1 MILVTF
7 IKKPNNR
14 RSTPA
19 PTSTSHPSCDYSRA
33 PSRPSHCTAPAAS
46 LKCYLLKTYTHDQHS
61 FRDNWSPPS
70 PNLKGLNGH
79 YTRGNGGAGGAG
91 GPAWHCVLL
100 LCAVVCALF
109 DTAAVCAFCLVMMKG
124 NLFIWFQ
131 NPDHMKSLHHYFSNP
146 AYANPYRRA
155 VNVYRVSKHT
165 HCPFHWLFL
174 HKHTKKNPWNITSP
188 CDLTTDLVFL
198 KHGIGSLPQLVKHLP
213 LTLSLFAGFATKQ
226 QPANV
231 LEVPT
236 RTAFYLTAA
245 NAPSLLSQNGSR
257 KSFQESGRVSS
268 QRHSQAG
275 FQSHYF

>member
-7 IKKPNNR
+7 IKKPNNGC
-14 RSTPA
+14 STPA
-19 PTSTSHPSCDYSRA
+19 STSTSHPSCDYSRA
-33 PSRPSHCTAPAAS
+33 PSRPSRCTAPAAS

-79 YTRGNGGAGGAG
+79 YTRGAG

-131 NPDHMKSLHHYFSNP
+131 NPDHIKSLLQQPCVCKSIQTCRKCIQGIQTHTLPFSLTFYTQTN
-146 AYANPYRRA
+146 
-155 VNVYRVSKHT
+155 T
-165 HCPFHWLFL
+165 Q
-174 HKHTKKNPWNITSP
+174 KKNPWNITSP

-213 LTLSLFAGFATKQ
+213 LTLSLFAGFATEQ
-226 QPANV
+226 QLANV